1 VAQQGEAGD
10 GSGDRWSSAV
20 PEWPVKEYASV
31 RSSWRQRWGQS
42 VAGGGGACGGARSG
56 LSGGDLAVKARARG
70 QWRQLRVSE
79 AAVDQ
84 RAFLGGGGWTRH
96 SPEWADDGEAPA
108 TEEADAV
115 DCFNAWWPVAPALA
129 MGLTEVQ
136 RRRPGARQ
144 QLVAGGTACQQWQ
157 QQAKHEHAME

>member
-56 LSGGDLAVKARARG
+56 LSGGDLAAKVRAKG
-70 QWRQLRVSE
+70 QWRQLGVWE

-144 QLVAGGTACQQWQ
+144 
-157 QQAKHEHAME
+157 